1 MSGGHFDYRQD
12 RLREIAK
19 TIEEDIAR
27 ALKPKP
33 AMVHEDYWVIEKR
46 ETPHSYCHYPSCF
59 MTFPTYDEAKGF
71 LMSHRNVIKAEPKFA
86 DIHPVKGDDVLFQ
99 SVDKFM
105 SQTQDGERIPVLYSI
120 HHAVFDHY
128 PDDAEVLELTDRT
141 IETMKEAYRQI
152 RLAEIYA
159 ERVDLMMSG
168 DDSEDTLQEC
178 IKADLKAFEKEFQ
191 AKDWAALNDEENIDE

>member
-1 MSGGHFDYRQD
+1 MSGGHFDYQQY
-12 RLREIAK
+12 RLSEIAK

-33 AMVHEDYWVIEKR
+33 AMVHEDYWVIEKW
-46 ETPHSYCHYPSCF
+46 ETPHSFYQYPRYDIS
-59 MTFPTYDEAKGF
+59 FPSYDEASEF
-71 LMSHRNVIKAEPKFA
+71 LMRHRRVTKADQKFA
-86 DIHPVKGDDVLFQ
+86 CLHPVKGDDVLFQ
-99 SVDKFM
+99 SIDKFM
-105 SQTQDGERIPVLYSI
+105 TATQDGERIPVLYSI

-128 PDDAEVLELTDRT
+128 PDDAEVLELSERT

-178 IKADLKAFEKEFQ
+178 IEADLKAFEKEFQ
-191 AKDWAALNDEENIDE
+191 AKDWIAFNDDENDDD

>member
-46 ETPHSYCHYPSCF
+46 ETPHSYCHYPSCL
-59 MTFPTYDEAKGF
+59 MTFPTYDEAEEF
-71 LMSHRNVIKAEPKFA
+71 LMRHRTVVKAEPKFA

-105 SQTQDGERIPVLYSI
+105 TATQDDERIPVLYSI

-128 PDDAEVLELTDRT
+128 PDDAGVLELSDKT

-159 ERVDLMMSG
+159 ERLDLMMSG

-178 IKADLKAFEKEFQ
+178 LKEDMAAFEKEFQ
-191 AKDWAALNDEENIDE
+191 AKDWAALNDVENDDE

>member
-1 MSGGHFDYRQD
+1 MSGGHFDYQQD
-12 RLREIAK
+12 RLGEIAR

-33 AMVHEDYWVIEKR
+33 AMVHEDYWVIEMR
-46 ETPHSYCHYPSCF
+46 ETPHSYCYYPSCL
-59 MTFPTYDEAKGF
+59 MTFPSYDEAKGF
-71 LMSHRNVIKAEPKFA
+71 LMSHRNVTKAEPKFA
-86 DIHPVKGDDVLFQ
+86 DIHPVKGDDALFQ

-105 SQTQDGERIPVLYSI
+105 SRTQDGERIPVLYSI

-128 PDDAEVLELTDRT
+128 PDDADVLELSDPT

-178 IKADLKAFEKEFQ
+178 IKADLKAFEEDFQ
-191 AKDWAALNDEENIDE
+191 AKDWTALNDEENDDD